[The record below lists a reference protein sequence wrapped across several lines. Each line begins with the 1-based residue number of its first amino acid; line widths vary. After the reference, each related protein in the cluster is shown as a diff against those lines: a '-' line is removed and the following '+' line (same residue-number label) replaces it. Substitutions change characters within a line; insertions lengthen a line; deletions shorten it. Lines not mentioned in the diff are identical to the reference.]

1 MNNYHKEIVGTI
13 KGLGGDE
20 TALDGSGRKK
30 LWSLLKRKCPKIKST
45 FPVGKK
51 DRKGNL
57 ITNHLG
63 LKNLY
68 LKTYIDRLRNRGLLD
83 PI

>member
-30 LWSLLKRKCPKIKST
+30 LWSLLKTKCPKIKST

-51 DRKGNL
+51 DRKGNWCERSACAR
-57 ITNHLG
+57 TVSV
-63 LKNLY
+63 
-68 LKTYIDRLRNRGLLD
+68 RG
-83 PI
+83 